1 MMPTS
6 NRATQIETA
15 KSKKKVATLEESMK
29 RCESQKG
36 KNSAYEERFSE
47 ALTESRRDYKEGRFY
62 SSREELMRAVA
73 MKRGS
78 ANA

>member
-1 MMPTS
+1 
-6 NRATQIETA
+6 
-15 KSKKKVATLEESMK
+15 MK
-29 RCESQKG
+29 RSESQKG